1 MSEVD
6 RRPTKEDAHLCEE
19 HTDENQQ
26 TTPIHDN
33 WDGLTAYLFER
44 RPIEEMTS
52 AMTRGHDQ
60 ADMSTADRRTPED
73 EPFLHAK
80 VGDKTQRMQGVVEAY
95 EQANPR
101 PTALLQ
107 HQLRATR
114 LPRRGLKTN
123 EHLPALAQASKEED
137 VFEDPE
143 IVAILG
149 EEIQKIAGENS
160 SAREGQSFEQPMQ
173 GLAVGHDQARGDGGG
188 LLPASPRQ
196 AMLNWTALLC
206 SDESQA
212 APPELTSLTSPK
224 ANTTVTPCRT
234 LQAYAESQG
243 DGVLS
248 FDSKARDACIQSPS
262 VNTTLPQCIDM
273 RFEPESTYSPA
284 PTAVIRLR
292 LQPPASSP

>member
-1 MSEVD
+1 MRTLFDCPNVSEVASRPIERPADELTSATIASHDHALPSEVD
-6 RRPTKEDAHLCEE
+6 RRRIREDVHLYEE
-19 HTDENQQ
+19 LTNEYSQ
-26 TTPIHDN
+26 TTPIHDE
-33 WDGLTAYLFER
+33 WDGLTASRFER
-44 RPIEEMTS
+44 RPIEEKTS

-73 EPFLHAK
+73 DPFLHAK
-80 VGDKTQRMQGVVEAY
+80 EGDKTQQMQGVVEAY

-107 HQLRATR
+107 HQLRTTR

-160 SAREGQSFEQPMQ
+160 SAREGQSFKLPMQ

-188 LLPASPRQ
+188 LYSFARL
-196 AMLNWTALLC
+196 
-206 SDESQA
+206 A
-212 APPELTSLTSPK
+212 APGDAELDG
-224 ANTTVTPCRT
+224 AT
-234 LQAYAESQG
+234 LLG
-243 DGVLS
+243 RKPG
-248 FDSKARDACIQSPS
+248 
-262 VNTTLPQCIDM
+262 
-273 RFEPESTYSPA
+273 SPA
-284 PTAVIRLR
+284 RTD
-292 LQPPASSP
+292 